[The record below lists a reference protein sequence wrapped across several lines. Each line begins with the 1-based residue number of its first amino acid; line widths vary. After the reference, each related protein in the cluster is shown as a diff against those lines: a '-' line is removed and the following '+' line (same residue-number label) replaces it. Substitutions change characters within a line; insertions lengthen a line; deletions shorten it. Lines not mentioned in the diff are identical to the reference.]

1 MDFKEF
7 LNEEDDLLTE
17 AANLSTAKIA
27 SHEKKIEK
35 AHAKLMDE
43 VDSYRNTLRDEAWNQ
58 NQKYSIYNNNYVDDL
73 VYGLKEYFYKPF
85 SSKFAKLKSDIK
97 NKNLPHQRK

>member
-35 AHAKLMDE
+35 AHDKLMGE
-43 VDSYRNTLRDEAWNQ
+43 IGLYVDTLRDEAYNQ
-58 NQKYSIYNNNYVDDL
+58 NQKYSIYNNNYVDDI

-85 SSKFAKLKSDIK
+85 NSKFAQLKSDIK